1 MNTVISK
8 DGTIIAYEKIGNGKP
23 LILVDGAL
31 CYRSFGPMPKLAPLL
46 ANHFTVYYYDRR
58 GRGDSA
64 DMQPYS
70 PQKEVDDI
78 DALVKEA
85 GGSAYMA
92 GLSSGAVLTMFA
104 AEAGLDLPKIA
115 LYEPPYVYGKNGSQL
130 KIDHG
135 ATLKSLLSENKRGEM
150 VKYFMVD
157 MVGAPAFVAF
167 IMKLMPAWKKLKGVA
182 HTLPYDTAIMG
193 NFTVPTERIAKIK
206 NRTLIAGGGK
216 SPAPLHNAV
225 QTVADALPNRELLW
239 LEGQT
244 HNVNSQVLAS
254 VLTEFFSKG

>member
-8 DGTIIAYEKIGNGKP
+8 DGTVIAYEKIGSGKP

-58 GRGDSA
+58 GRGDST
-64 DMQPYS
+64 DVQPYS
-70 PQKEVDDI
+70 LQKEIDDI
-78 DALVKEA
+78 VALVKVA
-85 GGSAYMA
+85 GGTAYMA
-92 GLSSGAVLTMFA
+92 GLSSGAALTMFA

-115 LYEPPYVYGKNGSQL
+115 LYEPPYVYEKNGSQP

-135 ATLKSLLSENKRGEM
+135 ATLKSLLAENKRGEM

-167 IMKLMPAWKKLKGVA
+167 IMKLMPAWKKLKAVA

-193 NFTVPTERIAKIK
+193 DFTVPAARIAKIK

-216 SPAPLHNAV
+216 SPSTLHTAV
-225 QTVADALPNRELLW
+225 QSVADVLPNKELRW

-254 VLTEFFSKG
+254 VLIKFFSA